1 MSKRDE
7 LMEMVKATV
16 AEGTVTLAS
25 GATSDFYIDGRLTS
39 LDSRGLEL
47 TSALMWERIK
57 TLDVT
62 GVGGPTMGADPIVAG
77 ILMAAAKDGAR
88 LKGFLIRKEAKAHGK
103 QRWVEGPE
111 LNDDERVVVIE
122 DVVTSGGSALRAI
135 EGMKT
140 QYNPEIIKIMCL
152 VDRQAGA
159 TEKLTAAGYDY
170 EPLFTRKD
178 LGR

>member
-1 MSKRDE
+1 MSARDE
-7 LMEMVKATV
+7 LMEMVKGTV

-25 GATSDFYIDGRLTS
+25 GATSDFYIDGRLTT
-39 LDSRGLEL
+39 LDSRGLQL
-47 TSALMWERIK
+47 VAQLMWERIK

-77 ILMAAAKDGAR
+77 ILMAAANEGAH
-88 LKGFLIRKEAKAHGK
+88 LKGFLIRKEPKGHGK

-111 LNDDERVVVIE
+111 LKDGERVVIIE

-140 QYNPEIIKIMCL
+140 QYSPEVVKIMCL

-159 TEKLTAAGYDY
+159 TEKLKEAGYDY
-170 EPLFTRKD
+170 EPLFTRQD

>member
-1 MSKRDE
+1 MSNEE
-7 LMEMVKATV
+7 LKKLVMSTV

-39 LDSRGLEL
+39 LSGSGLKLLSE
-47 TSALMWERIK
+47 AMWQRIK
-57 TLDVT
+57 TMNVT
-62 GVGGPTMGADPIVAG
+62 AVGGPTMGADPIVAG
-77 ILMAAAKDGAR
+77 ILMAAANDGVD
-88 LKGFLIRKEAKAHGK
+88 LKGFLIRKAAKDHGK

-111 LNDDERVVVIE
+111 LEAGERVVIIE

-140 QYNPEIIKIMCL
+140 QYQPEIVKIMCM

-159 TEKLTAAGYDY
+159 TEKLAEAGYEY
-170 EPLFTRKD
+170 EALFTRQD

>member
-1 MSKRDE
+1 MSTDE
-7 LMEMVKATV
+7 LLEMVKGTV

-39 LDSRGLEL
+39 LDSKGLQL
-47 TSALMWERIK
+47 TAQAMWERIK

-62 GVGGPTMGADPIVAG
+62 AVGGPTMGADPIVAG
-77 ILMAAAKDGAR
+77 ILMAAAAEGAH
-88 LKGFLIRKEAKAHGK
+88 LKGFLIRKEAKGHGK

-111 LNDDERVVVIE
+111 LADGERVVLIE

-140 QYNPEIIKIMCL
+140 QYNPKIVKIMCL

-159 TEKLTAAGYDY
+159 TEKLAEAGYEY